1 MLYYDTHS
9 SAKAM
14 LNWPG
19 ADIFYQKG
27 LKMERNKK
35 SFVAGAAILGI
46 AGLIVKI
53 IGAVYRI
60 PLANIVGQSGM
71 AYYEIAYPYYSWLL
85 VISSAGLP
93 TAISKLVS
101 ERLALADYNGAKSV
115 FKTALKLLT
124 GIGVVTMILLFALSS
139 PLARLS
145 GLDGAKYSLIA
156 LSPAL
161 LFVSIMC
168 AYRGYLQGMQCMSGT
183 AISQI
188 VEQVGKLIAGFG
200 LAYYFIRAYP
210 ERPELAAMG
219 ALIGVSIS
227 ELMALI
233 VIKLYYSG
241 SLRRN
246 SLPVSAI
253 DRRTA
258 PIKQP
263 GSGSIAK
270 RLLIIAVPITIGAS
284 IMPITGIADSVFII
298 NILED
303 INLSAGLS
311 APEALESAKSAYTA
325 LRSYVTPL
333 INMPAVLSLSLCM
346 SLVPAISAAVTS
358 KNTSTVKSASAMGM
372 KLSML
377 VGAPCTAGLF
387 VLGGP
392 IMAMLFSAVRSS
404 EHVYAQAQQIMYI
417 AAIGVLFLSLVQTLT
432 GVIQGIGKPY
442 IPVCFLAVGGIVKV
456 ISMIILMKYTTLGI
470 LGAALSTVL
479 CYAIA
484 GIADTIYIIAKTRM
498 RVRLFDVFGKPIL
511 AALLM
516 GIAVWF
522 AYDRIAASGH
532 ITFATLASVIIGIF
546 VYAAAILLLR
556 PLNEG
561 DLDFMPK
568 GDKLKKLLRVKP
580 R

>member
-1 MLYYDTHS
+1 MIRMAPPKQRS
-9 SAKAM
+9 I
-14 LNWPG
+14 G
-19 ADIFYQKG
+19 VGQIFVYQKG
-27 LKMERNKK
+27 LKMDRTKK

-46 AGLIVKI
+46 AGLIVKL

-101 ERLALADYNGAKSV
+101 ERLALADYDGAKSV

-124 GIGVVTMILLFALSS
+124 GIGIFTTILLFALSS

-145 GLDGAKYSLIA
+145 GLDGAKYSLTA

-161 LFVSIMC
+161 FFVSVMC

-183 AISQI
+183 AMSQI
-188 VEQVGKLIAGFG
+188 IEQVGKLIAGFG
-200 LAYYFIRAYP
+200 LAYYFIHAYP
-210 ERPELAAMG
+210 ERPDLAAMG

-233 VIKLYYSG
+233 VIKLYYSSG
-241 SLRRN
+241 LKRN
-246 SLPVSAI
+246 SLPIAAAGRS
-253 DRRTA
+253 T
-258 PIKQP
+258 PSIKQP
-263 GSGSIAK
+263 GFGRIAK
-270 RLLIIAVPITIGAS
+270 RLLVIAVPITIGAS

-303 INLSAGLS
+303 INLSSGLS
-311 APEALESAKSAYTA
+311 AAEALESAKNAYTA

-358 KNTSTVKSASAMGM
+358 HNTSTVKSASVMGM

-377 VGAPCTAGLF
+377 IGAPCTAGLF

-392 IMAMLFSAVRSS
+392 IMAMLFNAVRSS
-404 EHVYAQAQQIMYI
+404 QQVYVQTQQIMYI

-432 GVIQGIGKPY
+432 GIIQGIGKPH
-442 IPVCFLAVGGIVKV
+442 IPVCFLAIGGIVKV
-456 ISMIILMKYTTLGI
+456 ASMIVLMKYTSLGI

-479 CYAIA
+479 CYAVA
-484 GIADTIYIIAKTRM
+484 GIADTIYIIVKTRM
-498 RVRLFDVFGKPIL
+498 RVQLFDVFGKPIL
-511 AALLM
+511 ASLIM
-516 GIAVWF
+516 GVAVWF
-522 AYDRIAASGH
+522 VYDRIAATGH
-532 ITFATLASVIIGIF
+532 ITSATLASVIIGVF
-546 VYAAAILLLR
+546 VYALAILFLR

-561 DLDFMPK
+561 DLEFMPK
-568 GDKLKKLLRVKP
+568 GDKLKKLLGVKH

>member
-1 MLYYDTHS
+1 MDRT
-9 SAKAM
+9 
-14 LNWPG
+14 
-19 ADIFYQKG
+19 
-27 LKMERNKK
+27 KK
-35 SFVAGAAILGI
+35 SFVAGAAILGA

-101 ERLALADYNGAKSV
+101 EKLALADYDGARSV
-115 FKTALKLLT
+115 FKTAAILLT
-124 GIGVVTMILLFALSS
+124 GIGIVTTILLLALSA
-139 PLARLS
+139 PLASLS

-161 LFVSIMC
+161 FLVSVMC

-188 VEQVGKLIAGFG
+188 IEQVGKLIAGFG
-200 LAYYFIRAYP
+200 LAYYFVQTQP

-246 SLPVSAI
+246 SLPISAAH
-253 DRRTA
+253 RRAATLS
-258 PIKQP
+258 KT
-263 GSGSIAK
+263 GFLSISR
-270 RLLIIAVPITIGAS
+270 RLLVIAIPITIGAS

-298 NILED
+298 NILEEL
-303 INLSAGLS
+303 NLSAGLS
-311 APEALESAKSAYTA
+311 ATGALESAKNAYTT

-346 SLVPAISAAVTS
+346 SLVPAISSAVTS
-358 KNTSTVKSASAMGM
+358 RNTATVKSASAMGM

-377 VGAPCTAGLF
+377 IGAPCTAGLF

-392 IMAMLFSAVRSS
+392 IMAMLFNAVRTDQQI
-404 EHVYAQAQQIMYI
+404 YLQAQQIMYI
-417 AAIGVLFLSLVQTLT
+417 ASIGVLFLSLVQTLT
-432 GVIQGIGKPY
+432 GVIQGIGKPH
-442 IPVCFLAVGGIVKV
+442 IPVLFLAIGGGVKI
-456 ISMIILMKYTTLGI
+456 ISMIILMKYTSLGI

-479 CYAIA
+479 CYAVA
-484 GIADTIYIIAKTRM
+484 GIADAVYIIIKTRM
-498 RVRLFDVFGKPIL
+498 RIRLFDVFGKPLL
-511 AALLM
+511 AAILM

-522 AYDRIAASGH
+522 AYERIAVSGH
-532 ITFATLASVIIGIF
+532 ITTATLASVVIGVL
-546 VYAAAILLLR
+546 VYVAAIFILR
-556 PLNEG
+556 PLNGG
-561 DLDFMPK
+561 DLDFIPK
-568 GDKLKKLLRVKP
+568 GDKLKKLLRLK
-580 R
+580 